1 MDITIPGIL
10 SGQGGVGQAIAQT
23 GEELGRAGRSIGDYL
38 DNIQKNY
45 DYNDAVVITGDLEIK
60 LQDHATEFAQ
70 KDNGTNPKAFDEY
83 KAEQKKIVEE
93 ATQKASA
100 VNERVFDHVNKHSQI
115 RVLDYSL
122 QVNRALN
129 VNLLKQSQVID
140 GEQADISLHAALGRG
155 GSVFDNIM
163 VAVGETET
171 KISARDNLYGGN
183 APTVFKGVMAK
194 SLQNALDYG
203 LKDPE
208 KSRGIIEMMKDPK
221 AKEAIMGYLTP
232 EGQSH
237 VQGLLLAT
245 GKDMTRQDAYSLL
258 WEKYGGDF
266 NAMNEALSNPKTQRE
281 YGLGMEDSFYIKGQ
295 ISAAQA
301 DKEKSDAVRYDKTAK
316 EVFLNLRKMTPGKI
330 DMLVKGGDLDYK
342 LGEHFKTELK
352 QVGEG
357 VSNHM
362 TYFNLYSQVKS
373 AAGNPDAIIRVR
385 SNIFA
390 SGGLSFSDK
399 KSLLSLTE
407 GSEDKYE
414 AGVTKQGAD
423 FIKNVVMPS
432 QTLISAAKPKEAEN
446 YLDAMRTYNDAI
458 SKARDKN
465 GKLDAES
472 VNKIAKE
479 VASSYTMSVYDQMD
493 AAKDAMQK
501 DKAKRQGGIKK
512 LGMYKGKRAYTYDE
526 KTFYDAQ
533 TGQVIK

>member
-1 MDITIPGIL
+1 
-10 SGQGGVGQAIAQT
+10 
-23 GEELGRAGRSIGDYL
+23 
-38 DNIQKNY
+38 
-45 DYNDAVVITGDLEIK
+45 
-60 LQDHATEFAQ
+60 
-70 KDNGTNPKAFDEY
+70 
-83 KAEQKKIVEE
+83 
-93 ATQKASA
+93 
-100 VNERVFDHVNKHSQI
+100 
-115 RVLDYSL
+115 
-122 QVNRALN
+122 
-129 VNLLKQSQVID
+129 
-140 GEQADISLHAALGRG
+140 
-155 GSVFDNIM
+155 
-163 VAVGETET
+163 
-171 KISARDNLYGGN
+171 
-183 APTVFKGVMAK
+183 
-194 SLQNALDYG
+194 
-203 LKDPE
+203 
-208 KSRGIIEMMKDPK
+208 
-221 AKEAIMGYLTP
+221 
-232 EGQSH
+232 
-237 VQGLLLAT
+237 
-245 GKDMTRQDAYSLL
+245 L

-266 NAMNEALSNPKTQRE
+266 NAMNEALSNPKTQKE

-301 DKEKSDAVRYDKTAK
+301 DKEKADSVRYDKTAK

-330 DMLVKGGDLDYK
+330 DMLVKGGELDYK

-373 AAGNPDAIIRVR
+373 AAGNPDAIIKVR

-479 VASSYTMSVYDQMD
+479 VASSYTMSVYDQME
-493 AAKDAMQK
+493 AAKEAMTK
-501 DKAKRQGGIKK
+501 DKNRAKKK
-512 LGMYKGKRAYTYDE
+512 DKFGFVIGEKKEIRGKSYTYIGND
-526 KTFYDAQ
+526 Q
-533 TGQVIK
+533 WQ